1 MQSCGVFKIIKQ
13 TVQKSNLLAAMQV
26 LNART
31 LDPRTLVDMRIAHT
45 SDWHIGKKLMGR
57 DRGEEFKEVLAEIA
71 RICRDE
77 CVELLLV
84 AGDVFDTYTPSAE
97 AEEIFYSSVKAI
109 AETCAVLIISGN
121 HDDYVRLTAAQ
132 ALSEELN
139 IYTVG
144 NNLKALDCKKRG
156 NCYPVQSEGGYAVFE
171 NSRGE
176 RVYINTL
183 PYPNEARFKE
193 GKSDESFAD
202 KMKRWIDF
210 GERGKPDGMP
220 SVFLS
225 HIFAAGG
232 TSGDSEREIDLGGAR
247 AVGLDLFPKCDYCAL
262 GHLHRRQKL
271 GNNIYYSGAIMRFTF
286 DEAGQDKGINV
297 FDITAE
303 GLQNFKIV
311 QLSSCK
317 KLVRLQANSVEAGI
331 GLLNLNEGAI
341 AELTLNLKTP
351 LSPSELGDLR
361 ACENLYS
368 LKMSVDS
375 ELASGYSAEN
385 EGKSSSQLF
394 SEYYSSRFGTEVP
407 SELLEL
413 FLSLTEEE

>member
-77 CVELLLV
+77 GVELLLV

-193 GKSDESFAD
+193 GRSDESFAD

-262 GHLHRRQKL
+262 GHLHGRQKL

-385 EGKSSSQLF
+385 EGKSSSLLF

>member
-1 MQSCGVFKIIKQ
+1 MK
-13 TVQKSNLLAAMQV
+13 
-26 LNART
+26 
-31 LDPRTLVDMRIAHT
+31 IAHT

-71 RICRDE
+71 GICRDE
-77 CVELLLV
+77 KVELLLV

-97 AEEIFYSSVKAI
+97 AEEIFYSSVRNI
-109 AETCAVLIISGN
+109 ASTCAVLIISGN

-156 NCYPVQSEGGYAVFE
+156 NCYPVESGGGYAVFE
-171 NSRGE
+171 NAAGE
-176 RVYINTL
+176 RVYVNTL

-193 GKSDESFAD
+193 GKSDESFSD
-202 KMKRWIDF
+202 KMKRWIEY
-210 GERGKPDGMP
+210 GERAKSDKTP

-232 TSGDSEREIDLGGAR
+232 MASDSEREIDLGGAR
-247 AVGLDLFPKCDYCAL
+247 AVGLNLFPKCDYSAL
-262 GHLHRRQKL
+262 GHLHKRQRL
-271 GNNIYYSGAIMRFTF
+271 DGNIYYSGAIMRFTF
-286 DEAGQDKGINV
+286 DEAGQEKSINV
-297 FDITAE
+297 FDLTS
-303 GLQNFKIV
+303 GGVQNFKAV
-311 QLSSCK
+311 PLNTCK
-317 KLVRLQANSVEAGI
+317 KLVRLEANSVADGVK
-331 GLLNLNEGAI
+331 LLETNGDAI
-341 AELTLNLKTP
+341 AELTLNLKSP
-351 LSPSELGDLR
+351 LSPSEMSELH
-361 ACENLYS
+361 AHENLYS

-375 ELASGYSAEN
+375 ELMPGYMTEN

-394 SEYYSSRFGTEVP
+394 SEFYFSKFGTDVP
-407 SELLEL
+407 AELLTL